1 MTRDIQNLSSASKL
15 AACVIEIIITL
26 IDTVKMFFWNCL
38 RIVKTPASKAYFVG
52 TYSVAKTGEG
62 GRKLTEIFLFSLADH
77 NQVVVTKN
85 YSASFETNFNKRAA
99 FHMPQKGCFCS
110 LWYLKCRTAHFT
122 SALTHLTVRLKLPID
137 IEETLWSGVSV
148 L

>member
-1 MTRDIQNLSSASKL
+1 MTHDIQNLSSASKL

-38 RIVKTPASKAYFVG
+38 RIVKIPASKAYFVG

-77 NQVVVTKN
+77 NKVVVTKN

-110 LWYLKCRTAHFT
+110 L
-122 SALTHLTVRLKLPID
+122 
-137 IEETLWSGVSV
+137 
-148 L
+148 